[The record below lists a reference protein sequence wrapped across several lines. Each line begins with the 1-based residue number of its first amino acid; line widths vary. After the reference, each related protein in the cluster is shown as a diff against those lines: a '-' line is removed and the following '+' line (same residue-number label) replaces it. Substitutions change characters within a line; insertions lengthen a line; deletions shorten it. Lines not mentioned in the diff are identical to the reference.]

1 MKLPNLTG
9 NILFVNK
16 GGKKM
21 IQVETNSQYRRAWE
35 KRLQLEK
42 RIKKLHRK
50 SDIEYLR
57 ILKHKIRKY
66 SNKEVTQTDIYW
78 FIWGNNHKG

>member
-1 MKLPNLTG
+1 ME
-9 NILFVNK
+9 NIIFGSK
-16 GGKKM
+16 GGTKKM
-21 IQVETNSQYRRAWE
+21 MPIENNLQYRRAWE

-42 RIKKLHRK
+42 RIKELNKK

-66 SNKEVTQTDIYW
+66 ANKEITKNDILVLYLLKDLNC
-78 FIWGNNHKG
+78 IHNI

>member
-1 MKLPNLTG
+1 M
-9 NILFVNK
+9 
-16 GGKKM
+16 M
-21 IQVETNSQYRRAWE
+21 QVETRSQYRRAWE

-42 RIKKLHRK
+42 RINELNKK

-66 SNKEVTQTDIYW
+66 ANKEITKNDILVLYLLKDLNC
-78 FIWGNNHKG
+78 IHNI